1 MKLIINF
8 NKSKISARRCSLGGA
23 GYPKEIVFEISGSGT
38 SDDPE
43 AVSRYKTE
51 YDTISDVLTQG
62 VSV

>member
-1 MKLIINF
+1 M
-8 NKSKISARRCSLGGA
+8 AER